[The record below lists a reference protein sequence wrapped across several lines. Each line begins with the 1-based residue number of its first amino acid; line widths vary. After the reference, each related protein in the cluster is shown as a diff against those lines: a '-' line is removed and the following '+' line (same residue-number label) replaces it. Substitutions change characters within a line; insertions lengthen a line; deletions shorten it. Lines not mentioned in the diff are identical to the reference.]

1 MIAKPSLKLAL
12 VAVIATVAGGLTGV
26 STAVSAPPEPVAGA
40 PGVIKYAG
48 TAAAVPNSYI
58 VVLHDNTSPGETPRI
73 ADELAAKTNSKKSW
87 VYTSALQGFAIE
99 ASADQALEISRDSR
113 VAYVAQDQVY
123 TTQAL
128 GVQLN
133 PPSWGLDRIDERS
146 LPLDAKYHYPNLG
159 NSVAAYVI
167 DTGILLTH
175 NEFGGRAFCGF
186 DPWGMGCAPCGQGH
200 GTHVA
205 GTIGGAT
212 VGVAKGVRII
222 SVRVFQ
228 CSGSTTAAIV
238 IAGVNYVTFAQSINP
253 AQRSVANMSLGGG
266 AFAPMDTAVTNS
278 IAGNGH
284 YSVAAGNSN
293 ADACLFSPARVPR
306 ATTVGSTRIN
316 DNRSPF
322 SNYGACVDVFAP
334 GEPIYSAWHTANNAY
349 ASISGTS
356 MASPHAAGT
365 AAMWRH
371 KFPADNAD
379 QVATAI
385 AANATPN
392 VVINPGPLSPNL
404 LLFMGMIPV

>member
-1 MIAKPSLKLAL
+1 VITKPSRKIALAAIL
-12 VAVIATVAGGLTGV
+12 ATIAGGLAGT
-26 STAVSAPPEPVAGA
+26 PVASAAAPAPVPGA
-40 PGVIKYAG
+40 PGVIRYAESP
-48 TAAAVPNSYI
+48 TAVQGSY
-58 VVLHDNTSPGETPRI
+58 VVILHDNTSPDDTPKI
-73 ADELAAKTNSKKSW
+73 ADELSQRTSSKKTW
-87 VYTSALQGFAIE
+87 VYTSALQGFAVDATE
-99 ASADQALEISRDSR
+99 SQALEISRDGR
-113 VAYVAQDQVY
+113 VAYVAQDQTY

-128 GVQLN
+128 SVQLA

-146 LPLDAKYHYPNLG
+146 LPLDAKYHYPNNG
-159 NSVAAYVI
+159 SSVVAYVI

-186 DPWGMGCAPCGQGH
+186 DPWGMGCAPCNQGH

-212 VGVAKGVRII
+212 VGVAKGVRIV

-238 IAGVNYVTFAQSINP
+238 IGGINYVTFAQSINP

-278 IAGNGH
+278 IAGNVH

-316 DNRSPF
+316 DNRSAF
-322 SNYGACVDVFAP
+322 SNVGACLDLFAP
-334 GEPIYSAWHTANNAY
+334 GEGIFSAWYTANNAY
-349 ASISGTS
+349 ATLSGTS

-379 QVATAI
+379 QTATAL